1 MLIRFISPNS
11 ISGSANPSWARYEAS
26 RTGVA
31 TAWPEITALGT
42 GTRDDRTLRSIVVS
56 LPPFIADHS
65 VALDSETAAD
75 LEAATSES
83 PSSTAAT
90 PMTCRHW
97 ARYCSVPNQWIE
109 QIQANVDDYARAL
122 HGVRANSSAVAMAA
136 ATTALQAMIA
146 TVGPNA
152 PIRLSAITSAH
163 AALMHDDP
171 LESSAAGEL
180 RTVQNWIG
188 GSDFSPRG
196 ALYIP
201 PPPETVPGYMDDLVT
216 FADRSDMPAL
226 LQAAIAHAQFES
238 IHPFTDGNGR
248 IGRALINAILRRRG
262 ATTRVVVPLA
272 SALVARRENY
282 FDALGS
288 YRSGDL
294 APLVGTFVRSTRI
307 AAAESRITAQRL
319 HEIPSQWRELTGPV
333 RRGSAAAKILALLP
347 GAPILS
353 SDDAVAL
360 IDAPRSSVFDAIGRL
375 RDAGVLRALTDR
387 RRNQI
392 WGAGLVLDE
401 LEDLGVRIATA
412 IHR

>member
-1 MLIRFISPNS
+1 M
-11 ISGSANPSWARYEAS
+11 
-26 RTGVA
+26 A

-75 LEAATSES
+75 LEAATSEIAKLD
-83 PSSTAAT
+83 SSHADDLSALGTLLLRT
-90 PMTCRHW
+90 E
-97 ARYCSVPNQWIE
+97 SVTSSKIE

-282 FDALGS
+282 FDVLGS

-375 RDAGVLRALTDR
+375 RDAGVLRALTGR

-412 IHR
+412 VHR

>member
-1 MLIRFISPNS
+1 MVALVRVRRSD
-11 ISGSANPSWARYEAS
+11 EAS
-26 RTGVA
+26 RRSVA
-31 TAWPEITALGT
+31 TAWPGIPALGT
-42 GTRDDRTLRSIVVS
+42 DTPRWHTGRSDAPLDRRLVA
-56 LPPFIADHS
+56 PFIANRA
-65 VALDSETAAD
+65 VALGSETAAD
-75 LEAATSES
+75 LKAATFEIAKLDSSHADDLSASGTLLLCTES
-83 PSSTAAT
+83 VASSK
-90 PMTCRHW
+90 
-97 ARYCSVPNQWIE
+97 IE

-122 HGVRANSSAVAMAA
+122 HGVRANSAAVAMAA

-146 TVGPNA
+146 TVAPNA

-171 LESSAAGEL
+171 LESAAAGEL

-196 ALYIP
+196 ALCIP

-216 FADRSDMPAL
+216 FADRSGMPAL

-248 IGRALINAILRRRG
+248 IGRALINTILRRRG

-272 SALVARRENY
+272 SALVARGENY

-307 AAAESRITAQRL
+307 PAAESRITAQRL

-347 GAPILS
+347 GVPMLS

-360 IDAPRSSVFDAIGRL
+360 IDAPRSSLFDAIGRL

-392 WGAGLVLDE
+392 WGAGVVLDE

-412 IHR
+412 VRRQQ

>member
-1 MLIRFISPNS
+1 MK
-11 ISGSANPSWARYEAS
+11 
-26 RTGVA
+26 
-31 TAWPEITALGT
+31 
-42 GTRDDRTLRSIVVS
+42 
-56 LPPFIADHS
+56 
-65 VALDSETAAD
+65 
-75 LEAATSES
+75 
-83 PSSTAAT
+83 
-90 PMTCRHW
+90 
-97 ARYCSVPNQWIE
+97 

-201 PPPETVPGYMDDLVT
+201 PPETVPGYMDDLVT

-262 ATTRVVVPLA
+262 ATTRVAVPLA

-282 FDALGS
+282 FDVLGS

-375 RDAGVLRALTDR
+375 RDAGVLRALTGR

-412 IHR
+412 VRR

>member
-1 MLIRFISPNS
+1 MKP
-11 ISGSANPSWARYEAS
+11 AEE
-26 RTGVA
+26 
-31 TAWPEITALGT
+31 AWPPHGQESRRWAQTHRG

-56 LPPFIADHS
+56 LPPLIADRT

-75 LEAATSES
+75 LEAATSEIAKLD
-83 PSSTAAT
+83 SSHADDLSALGTLLLRT
-90 PMTCRHW
+90 E
-97 ARYCSVPNQWIE
+97 SVASSKIE
-109 QIQANVDDYARAL
+109 QIQADVDDYARAL
-122 HGVRANSSAVAMAA
+122 HGVRANSSAIAMAA

-146 TVGPNA
+146 TVGPKA

-248 IGRALINAILRRRG
+248 IGRALINTILRRRG

-412 IHR
+412 VRRSQ

>member
-1 MLIRFISPNS
+1 MAR
-11 ISGSANPSWARYEAS
+11 NP
-26 RTGVA
+26 GVGHKHTEVA
-31 TAWPEITALGT
+31 HEN
-42 GTRDDRTLRSIVVS
+42 DRTLRSIVVS
-56 LPPFIADHS
+56 LPPFIANRA

-75 LEAATSES
+75 LEAATFEIAKLDSSHADDLSALGTLLLCTES
-83 PSSTAAT
+83 VASSK
-90 PMTCRHW
+90 
-97 ARYCSVPNQWIE
+97 IE
-109 QIQANVDDYARAL
+109 QIQANADDYARA
-122 HGVRANSSAVAMAA
+122 NSSAIAMAA

-163 AALMHDDP
+163 AALMHHDP
-171 LESSAAGEL
+171 LESAAAGEL

-248 IGRALINAILRRRG
+248 ILINTILRRRG

-294 APLVGTFVRSTRI
+294 APLAGIFVRSTRI

-319 HEIPSQWRELTGPV
+319 HEIPCQWRELTGLV

-347 GAPILS
+347 GVPILC
-353 SDDAVAL
+353 SDDAVEL

-412 IHR
+412 ARHA